1 VKGFKDMTT
10 LIRRF
15 TTPFL
20 LSLALLSLTGA
31 TLTATAQ
38 AAEPLIYCKEDA
50 ARLCGGV
57 PPGGG
62 RIIAC
67 LKYQKMALSVG
78 CAMELKAM
86 KARMGL

>member
-1 VKGFKDMTT
+1 MTT
-10 LIRRF
+10 LIRML
-15 TTPFL
+15 TTRFL
-20 LSLALLSLTGA
+20 LSLALLSLGGA

-62 RIIAC
+62 RIIGC
-67 LKYQKMALSVG
+67 LKQQKMGLSIG

-86 KARMGL
+86 KSRMGV